1 MSIALAPALGAVASA
16 RRRPPRTWLKPL
28 LLVSPLALVLL
39 AFVVVPIAF
48 VLAVSFFR
56 YDNFAVIPGFTLENY
71 ASVLSAHLTL
81 SLYMTMLKLAA
92 LTWMFTLVIGF
103 CVAWFLV
110 FHVRNRLV
118 AIGLF
123 LLCTVPFWTSNV
135 IRMISWL
142 PLLGKQ
148 GVINQA
154 LMALGLIHNPLHI
167 LLYSDVSVVV
177 SYVHLFTIFMIVP
190 LFNAMSRIDRALFEA
205 SWDAG
210 AGRLQTF
217 FLVVLPLTKSGI
229 VLGSIFVVTLVMGDF
244 YVVKVMS
251 GGSEASVVSAMY
263 DDIST
268 LLFPHAAASAVILI
282 VVLVAMVASIL
293 RLVDVRREL
302 VSGR

>member
-1 MSIALAPALGAVASA
+1 MSIALTEAGGVASQV
-16 RRRPPRTWLKPL
+16 RRRRQRAWLKPL
-28 LLVSPLALVLL
+28 LLASPLALVLL
-39 AFVVVPIAF
+39 VFVVVPIAF
-48 VLAVSFFR
+48 VVVVSFFR
-56 YDNFAVIPGFTLENY
+56 YDNFAVIPGFTFENY

-81 SLYMTMLKLAA
+81 SLYATMLKLAA
-92 LTWMFTLVIGF
+92 LTWVFTLLIGF

-110 FHVRNRLV
+110 FHVRNKLV

-154 LMALGLIHNPLHI
+154 LMALGLIDSPLHI

-190 LFNAMSRIDRALFEA
+190 LFNAMNRIDRALFEA

-210 AGRLQTF
+210 AGRLKTF

-229 VLGSIFVVTLVMGDF
+229 VLGSIFVITLVMGDF

-251 GGSEASVVSAMY
+251 GGTEASVVSAMY

-268 LLFPHAAASAVILI
+268 LLFPHAAASAVILVI
-282 VVLVAMVASIL
+282 VLVAMVASIM

>member
-1 MSIALAPALGAVASA
+1 MSIALAPALGAAPSV
-16 RRRPPRTWLKPL
+16 RRRQQRSWLKPL
-28 LLVSPLALVLL
+28 LLVSPLALVLVV
-39 AFVVVPIAF
+39 FVVVPIAF

-71 ASVLSAHLTL
+71 ASVLSAHLTV
-81 SLYMTMLKLAA
+81 SLYVTMLKLAA
-92 LTWMFTLVIGF
+92 LTWMFTLLIGF

-154 LMALGLIHNPLHI
+154 LMALGLIDSPLHI

-190 LFNAMSRIDRALFEA
+190 LFNAMNRIDRALFEA

-210 AGRLQTF
+210 AGRIKTF

-229 VLGSIFVVTLVMGDF
+229 VLGSIFVITLVMGDF

-282 VVLVAMVASIL
+282 AVLVAMVASIL
-293 RLVDVRREL
+293 RFVDVRREL

>member
-1 MSIALAPALGAVASA
+1 MAATVQISGASPATMA
-16 RRRPPRTWLKPL
+16 RLK
-28 LLVSPLALVLL
+28 SLALVLPL
-39 AFVVVPIAF
+39 ALILLVFVVAPLGF
-48 VLAVSFFR
+48 VLAVSVFR
-56 YDNFAVIPGFTLENY
+56 YDNFAVIPAFTFENY
-71 ASVLSAHLTL
+71 ASVLSSSLTL
-81 SLYMTMLKLAA
+81 SLYLTMLKLAA
-92 LTWMFTLVIGF
+92 LTWVCTLLIGF
-103 CVAWFLV
+103 SVAAFLV

-154 LMALGLIHNPLHI
+154 LMAVGLIHEPLQV
-167 LLYSDVSVVV
+167 LLFSDVSVVI

-190 LFNAMSRIDRALFEA
+190 IFNAMSRIDRSLFEA
-205 SWDAG
+205 ALDAG
-210 AGRLQTF
+210 ASRWHTL
-217 FLVVLPLTKSGI
+217 LWVVLPLTKSGI

-251 GGSEASVVSAMY
+251 GGTDASVVSAMY

-268 LLFPHAAASAVILI
+268 LLFPHAAASAAILMVILT
-282 VVLVAMVASIL
+282 VMVAAIL
-293 RLVDVRREL
+293 RLVDVRKEL
-302 VSGR
+302 ASNR

>member
-1 MSIALAPALGAVASA
+1 MSLALAESPPAAQAA
-16 RRRPPRTWLKPL
+16 RPTGRAWLKSL
-28 LLVSPLALVLL
+28 LMALPLALVLVV
-39 AFVVVPIAF
+39 FVVVPIAF
-48 VLAVSFFR
+48 VVAVSFFH

-71 ASVLSAHLTL
+71 ASVLGSHLTL
-81 SLYMTMLKLAA
+81 SLYLTMLKLAA
-92 LTWMFTLVIGF
+92 LTWACSLVIGY

-110 FHVRNRLV
+110 FHVRNHLI

-123 LLCTVPFWTSNV
+123 LVCTVPFWTSNV

-148 GVINQA
+148 GVVNKV
-154 LMALGLIHNPLHI
+154 LLWLGLIHQPLRV
-167 LLYSDVSVVV
+167 LLYSDVSVVI

-190 LFNAMSRIDRALFEA
+190 LFNAMSRIDRSLFEA

-210 AGRLQTF
+210 AGRLKTF

-244 YVVKVMS
+244 YVVRVMS

-282 VVLVAMVASIL
+282 AVLTAMIALVL
-293 RLVDVRREL
+293 RIVDVRREL

>member
-1 MSIALAPALGAVASA
+1 MSVALVVSPPAA
-16 RRRPPRTWLKPL
+16 RAARPTGRAWLRSWL
-28 LLVSPLALVLL
+28 LALPLALVLL
-39 AFVVVPIAF
+39 VFVVVPVLF
-48 VLAVSFFR
+48 VIAVSFFH
-56 YDNFAVIPGFTLENY
+56 YDNFAVIPAFTWENY
-71 ASVLSAHLTL
+71 ASVFGSRLTL
-81 SLYMTMLKLAA
+81 SLYLTMLKLAA
-92 LTWMFTLVIGF
+92 LTWACSLVIGY

-110 FHVRNRLV
+110 FHVRNHLV

-123 LLCTVPFWTSNV
+123 LVCTVPFWTSNV

-148 GVINQA
+148 GVVNKV
-154 LMALGLIHNPLHI
+154 LLALGVIDQPLHI
-167 LLYSDVSVVV
+167 LLYSDVSVVI

-210 AGRLQTF
+210 AGRLKTF

-244 YVVKVMS
+244 YVVRVMS
-251 GGSEASVVSAMY
+251 GGREASVVSAMY

-268 LLFPHAAASAVILI
+268 LLFPHAAASAVIL
-282 VVLVAMVASIL
+282 VAVLTALIALVL
-293 RLVDVRREL
+293 RIVDVRREL